1 MTAAPRTTDDAF
13 QDVLLGLF
21 QLHGRVLEAADVMSG
36 GFGLTGAR
44 WQVMKVAARQ
54 SLTVSQIARRL
65 GLKRQSVQRT
75 VDQLAEQGLVEL
87 QPNVDHLRAGLV
99 ALSGEGRRILA
110 ALESRQQAWLGR
122 CLRGLTRA
130 ELERL
135 AASLGTLAGR
145 VESATDRER
154 AADAAGAERSGRR
167 PAAGG
172 RRRLV
177 AA

>member
-1 MTAAPRTTDDAF
+1 MNAAPRPADDAF

-54 SLTVSQIARRL
+54 TLTVSQIARRL

-75 VDQLAEQGLVEL
+75 VDQLAGQGFVEL
-87 QPNVDHLRAGLV
+87 RPNVDHLRAGLV
-99 ALSGEGRRILA
+99 VLSVEGRRILA
-110 ALESRQQAWLGR
+110 ALDGRQQAWLGR
-122 CLRGLTRA
+122 CLRGLDRA
-130 ELERL
+130 ELEAL
-135 AASLGTLAGR
+135 ARSLAGLAGR

-154 AADAAGAERSGRR
+154 AAPPAGIEPRPRRAAAGV
-167 PAAGG
+167 

>member
-1 MTAAPRTTDDAF
+1 MSSATRTTDDAF
-13 QDVLLGLF
+13 QDVLLALF
-21 QLHGRVLEAADVMSG
+21 QLHGRVLEAADAMSG

-75 VDQLAEQGLVEL
+75 VDQLARQQLVEL
-87 QPNVDHLRAGLV
+87 RPNVDHLRAGLV
-99 ALSGEGRRILA
+99 MLTDEGRRVLA

-122 CLRGLTRA
+122 CLRGLARND
-130 ELERL
+130 LEQL
-135 AASLGTLAGR
+135 AKSLGALAGR
-145 VESATDRER
+145 V
-154 AADAAGAERSGRR
+154 DAATAREPGVDEPRGGRRGRR
-167 PAAGG
+167 PATGV

>member
-1 MTAAPRTTDDAF
+1 MTSAPRTADDAF

-36 GFGLTGAR
+36 GFGLTGGR

-75 VDQLAEQGLVEL
+75 VDRLAEQGIVEL
-87 QPNVDHLRAGLV
+87 QPNLDHQRAGLV

-110 ALESRQQAWLGR
+110 ALESRQQAWSGR

-135 AASLGTLAGR
+135 AQSLGALAGR
-145 VESATDRER
+145 VESATAREH
-154 AADAAGAERSGRR
+154 AADEPGTGRAGRRTAAGV
-167 PAAGG
+167 

>member
-1 MTAAPRTTDDAF
+1 MTSAARTTDDAF

-44 WQVMKVAARQ
+44 WQVMKVAGRQ

-65 GLKRQSVQRT
+65 GLQRQSVQRT
-75 VDQLAEQGLVEL
+75 VDQLAGQGLVEL
-87 QPNVDHLRAGLV
+87 RPNLDHQRAGLV
-99 ALSGEGRRILA
+99 ALSDDGRRILA
-110 ALESRQQAWLGR
+110 ALESRQQAWSGR
-122 CLRGLTRA
+122 VLRGLARA

-135 AASLGTLAGR
+135 AESLGALAQR
-145 VESATDRER
+145 VDAATDREHS
-154 AADAAGAERSGRR
+154 AGAPRSTRAGR
-167 PAAGG
+167 PATGV

>member
-1 MTAAPRTTDDAF
+1 MTSAARTTDDAF

-44 WQVMKVAARQ
+44 WQVMKVAGRQ

-65 GLKRQSVQRT
+65 GLQRQSVQRT
-75 VDQLAEQGLVEL
+75 WTSSPGRGWWSCAPTSITSAPGWWRC
-87 QPNVDHLRAGLV
+87 PTTAG
-99 ALSGEGRRILA
+99 AFSRRSSPASRRGSGRV
-110 ALESRQQAWLGR
+110 
-122 CLRGLTRA
+122 LRGLARA

-135 AASLGTLAGR
+135 AESLGALAQR
-145 VESATDRER
+145 VDAATDREHS
-154 AADAAGAERSGRR
+154 AGAPRSTRAGR
-167 PAAGG
+167 PATGV

>member
-1 MTAAPRTTDDAF
+1 MSAAQHTTDDAF

-36 GFGLTGAR
+36 VFGLTGAR

-75 VDQLAEQGLVEL
+75 VDQLAGQGLVEL

-122 CLRGLTRA
+122 CLRGMTRA
-130 ELERL
+130 ELERVATSLSAL
-135 AASLGTLAGR
+135 AER
-145 VESATDRER
+145 VESATDREQ
-154 AADAAGAERSGRR
+154 AADTAGADRSARR